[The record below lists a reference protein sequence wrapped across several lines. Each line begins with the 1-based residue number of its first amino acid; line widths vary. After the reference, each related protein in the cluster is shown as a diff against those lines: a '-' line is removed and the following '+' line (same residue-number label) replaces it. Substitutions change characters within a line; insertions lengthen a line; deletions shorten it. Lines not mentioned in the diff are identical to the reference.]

1 MLKKFRDVF
10 VNSFAFYLA
19 IELVEDLIENMI
31 TIGISSL
38 ILKCLATFSVVTVSY
53 TTKAAIKTMVKKI
66 TYKEGND
73 KVEKIKK
80 VFTWIY
86 CNRKTLGGYVTSI
99 GTAVVASLGCTG
111 VIDVN
116 SLAPLLING
125 FNVTPIIFFVV
136 LAVVNLLGVSDK
148 GWEKIIE
155 YFSRKK
161 DEKAAKEARAIEK
174 EAHKEIIA
182 ERKLANQTQAE
193 QEKARAKAEEDARAK
208 AEKEKA
214 EAEHKAKVEEA
225 KRNLLRAEKENNNN
239 QNNA

>member
-19 IELVEDLIENMI
+19 IELVEDLIEHLI
-31 TIGISSL
+31 TVGISSL
-38 ILKCLATFSVVTVSY
+38 ILKCLATFSVVSVNY
-53 TTKAAIKTMVKKI
+53 ATKATIKAMVKKI

-73 KVEKIKK
+73 KVSKLKQF
-80 VFTWIY
+80 FTWVY
-86 CNRKTLGGYVTSI
+86 CNKKTI
-99 GTAVVASLGCTG
+99 GSNIATIVAAVVGSLGCTG

-125 FNVTPIIFFVV
+125 FNITPIIFIVV
-136 LAVVNLLGVSDK
+136 LALVNLLGVSDK
-148 GWEKIIE
+148 GWEKITE
-155 YFSRKK
+155 FFSRKEE
-161 DEKAAKEARAIEK
+161 EKAVKEAKAIEK
-174 EAHKEIIA
+174 EAKKEIVVQ
-182 ERKLANQTQAE
+182 RKLENQTQAE
-193 QEKARAKAEEDARAK
+193 QEKAKAKAEEDAKAK

-225 KRNLLRAEKENNNN
+225 KQRLLLAEKENNDN